1 MASLTMAFGMCEEE
15 VAADLSC
22 WSLYVSERIY
32 TTDWEI
38 LRGISLRDS
47 FRFGGSLWRNRQRV
61 GAGPQADLFHQSRHV
76 EQLDVFVSHTWA
88 SGGWS
93 KWLSLLMQ
101 SGCNCALSG
110 WLLGNVAAAAMSYA
124 DLLPLPLRLSPNTE
138 AFSEVCALG
147 PWSMI
152 LGFLGTA
159 LGFLLSP
166 YLPRCKSDMCFIDA
180 ACVSQSNEA
189 LMTRGIRGIGGFLR
203 VSKELRIVWTDLYLS
218 RLWCVFELATFKK
231 INPDGT
237 VVMAPIFLET
247 TVVLFYIS
255 NLCAA
260 SVQMVLRAGGSTRVL
275 FALPIISL
283 PFLVLVHRLRRS
295 FVQKHKLFSQFQQFE
310 LDSARCVSDSD
321 CEFIYATID
330 QLYGSKEAFVSYV
343 RGSLREE
350 LLGPMTR
357 SVLPETYAL
366 LIMSPVI
373 NLHVDF
379 VVALWKQGAP
389 FTVVLLYVVA
399 LLVIG
404 VFLVVRIAINVMI
417 LLCDRFS
424 KPAHG
429 HSVVVDY
436 LQTFLIFI
444 AFLLYL
450 FLGSGL
456 LLQAFGTNRWELV
469 PGLFI
474 GFALMYIAVN
484 WLQRKSDARR
494 LKKTSETSTSD

>member
-1 MASLTMAFGMCEEE
+1 MASLTTAFGMREKG
-15 VAADLSC
+15 VAADLS
-22 WSLYVSERIY
+22 WNLYVAERIY

-47 FRFGGSLWRNRQRV
+47 FRSGGSLWRNRQRV
-61 GAGPQADLFHQSRHV
+61 EAQEDPFHRSRHV
-76 EQLDVFVSHTWA
+76 EELDVFVSHTWA

-124 DLLPLPLRLSPNTE
+124 DLLPLPLRLSPSTD

-180 ACVSQSNEA
+180 ACVSQSDEA

-357 SVLPETYAL
+357 SVLPETYTL
-366 LIMSPVI
+366 LIMSPFVS
-373 NLHVDF
+373 LHLDLS
-379 VVALWKQGAP
+379 VALSKQGAP
-389 FTVVLLYVVA
+389 FAVVLLYLVA
-399 LLVIG
+399 ALVIG
-404 VFLVVRIAINVMI
+404 GFLIIRISINVMI
-417 LLCDRFS
+417 LLCDRFA

-429 HSVVVDY
+429 SVIVDY
-436 LQTFLIFI
+436 LQTLFIFL
-444 AFLLYL
+444 AVLLCL
-450 FLGSGL
+450 LLGSRMVL
-456 LLQAFGTNRWELV
+456 EAFGTNRWELV